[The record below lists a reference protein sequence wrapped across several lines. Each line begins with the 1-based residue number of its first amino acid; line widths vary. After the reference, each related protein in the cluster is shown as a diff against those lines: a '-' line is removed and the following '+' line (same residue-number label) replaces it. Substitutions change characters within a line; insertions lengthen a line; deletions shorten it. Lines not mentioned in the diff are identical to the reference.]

1 MSGLK
6 LSRACCNFLTAQV
19 PDAVL
24 NTDFTSEKVPSAEA
38 YYGVLL
44 FLDISGFSMITE
56 KYTAMHEQGHG
67 ADELT
72 NGLNCYISKLVECI
86 LEEGGDIL
94 NYAGDAILAQ
104 WVIAGMQASDVISLA
119 VKCALKIQS
128 KCGVQEMKYDCKL
141 RVKIALSTGKLSKII
156 VGEKSRRFF
165 AVIGPAVDEV
175 RLTEPLANPGDI
187 ILSPKTWNL
196 CTQEKLVIQHIENN
210 KAVKMLRFKKEPRF
224 SVEMYRQMLNRDKK
238 IPEKSYL
245 RSAFQSMP
253 DMEKEKFL
261 RKYMMKTVLQD
272 IDDNQPPDLSS
283 EIRPV
288 TIMFINMEY
297 VSSYTPTELCD
308 FVQEATVI
316 ISNKL
321 CPNGQ
326 INKIFFFDKG
336 CTFLCVFGLPGY
348 KRKDE
353 SALALQAADS
363 ISKTCRKTM
372 KHLKTISI
380 GVTTGLVY
388 CGVVGHQLRNEYT
401 VMGNKVNLAAR
412 LMIYYPGI
420 VSCDWETKNYS
431 GLPCCCFKEE
441 IEKDLKG
448 VSDPG
453 KIYYFKPRC
462 HQRHVEASVA
472 LEMEK
477 DNVVG
482 DMHRTLTELNVLG
495 AAEGMTVKH
504 AAFLGHT
511 FTTEMLLNILPQPLK
526 EKHNDILMTLFKS
539 GVFKCASKP
548 TNVSPA
554 KTEETKLIC
563 YCESNATDGL
573 TSVAGVWK
581 CQLMCFCKT
590 IVMDMTYQQL
600 LKEQKRQLHRIC
612 ASYLEKEA
620 YRCDKCA
627 TDTKNTL
634 QKNVLHPIA
643 GNGNDRENLLGK
655 VDLIVK
661 EEQTRT
667 TAGCKCAQ
675 LLETVLIPIVRHWN
689 GVGNMSRAFFY
700 LVESA
705 TVCASL
711 SDDLKAMHYLMEA
724 KRILEN
730 LNDGNPTF
738 ESVDPESLKICKFD
752 QAVMHRLTGEI
763 LFNAGNILEAE
774 ENFEKALK
782 LLNCSLLSNGVAGSI
797 NLICEKIKEYCYPCR
812 NFETPEKRKLEILHE
827 QISCLSF
834 LWQISYIRGQ
844 SKSASLAISMQ
855 GNLATRSSDIFE
867 MLFSTTDYLQYS
879 QFVSEDRV
887 CRSLEAWLCRMCAR
901 LSDCTE
907 SRRLIGHVTRTLAM
921 VQLRTG
927 NLKQSNDFTIGA
939 QQLGGLGFDARAI
952 GVLHQALLFTGRY
965 KESMQLICKL
975 ERISNEM
982 SSSIAEGWFYAAC
995 LNLLLYAGFSL
1006 KPFDE
1011 CLDFVK
1017 ECQPD
1022 ANLVT
1027 DKSLMMQLYSSL
1039 ALWYARLNEW
1049 ENFAVY
1055 YDKVFGLYSQL
1066 PASIHSIS
1074 SVTVFLEC
1082 SVLLAKKE
1090 LATPGQKA
1098 CKRTLKLFSDF
1109 RQRFRGDHIFAPR
1122 VLHLNAFLYQL
1133 LGKKTLAEDILMAA
1147 LQLCEKQGN
1156 LLDHKQIKQ
1165 SQATWF
1171 GACSQTP
1178 ADCSAD
1184 IMTMSCWHMEAI
1196 FKPEEFQYC
1205 FDSNVISEAH
1215 SESSSESNNGYIS
1228 GEHPSQ
1234 ESITDHV
1241 HQDQPDQPEP
1251 QKIQDKMPAVEV
1263 VDMVFAWHCNPL
1275 FWLGMTLDGSFS
1287 QPELIYPVGGA

>member
-19 PDAVL
+19 PDAVF

-44 FLDISGFSMITE
+44 FLDISGFSVITE

-104 WVIAGMQASDVISLA
+104 WVVAGMQVSDVISLA

-210 KAVKMLRFKKEPRF
+210 KAVKMLHFKKEPRF
-224 SVEMYRQMLNRDKK
+224 SVEMYHQMLSRDKK

-245 RSAFQSMP
+245 RLAFQSMP

-288 TIMFINMEY
+288 TIMFINIEY
-297 VSSYTPTELCD
+297 VSSYTPMELCN
-308 FVQEATVI
+308 FVQEATII

-321 CPNGQ
+321 CPYGQ

-353 SALALQAADS
+353 SALALHAADS
-363 ISKTCRKTM
+363 ISKTCRKTI
-372 KHLKTISI
+372 KHLKAISI

-462 HQRHVEASVA
+462 HRRHVEASMA

-526 EKHNDILMTLFKS
+526 EKHDDILMTLFKS

-548 TNVSPA
+548 TNVSPV
-554 KTEETKLIC
+554 KTKEANLIC
-563 YCESNATDGL
+563 YCESNDTDGL
-573 TSVAGVWK
+573 ISVAGVWK
-581 CQLMCFCKT
+581 CQLMCFCKA

-627 TDTKNTL
+627 TDTKNSL
-634 QKNVLHPIA
+634 QKNVLHLTA
-643 GNGNDRENLLGK
+643 GNGNDRENFLVKL
-655 VDLIVK
+655 DLIVK

-675 LLETVLIPIVRHWN
+675 LLQTVLIPIVRHWN
-689 GVGNMSRAFFY
+689 GVGDMSKAFFY

-711 SDDLKAMHYLMEA
+711 SDDLKAMHYLTEA
-724 KRILEN
+724 QKILEN

-738 ESVDPESLKICKFD
+738 ESADPESLKICEFD

-782 LLNCSLLSNGVAGSI
+782 LLNCSLLSNAGSI
-797 NLICEKIKEYCYPCR
+797 KLICEKIKEYWYPCR
-812 NFETPEKRKLEILHE
+812 NIKTTEKRKLEILHE

-834 LWQISYIRGQ
+834 LWQISCMRGQ

-855 GNLATRSSDIFE
+855 SNLATRSTDILE

-887 CRSLEAWLCRMCAR
+887 CRSLEAWLCRMCTR
-901 LSDCTE
+901 LSNCAE

-927 NLKQSNDFTIGA
+927 NLKQSIDFTIRA
-939 QQLGGLGFDARAI
+939 QQMGGLGFDARAI
-952 GVLHQALLFTGRY
+952 GVLYQALLFTGRF

-975 ERISNEM
+975 ERLSNKM
-982 SSSIAEGWFYAAC
+982 SSSIAKGWFYAAC

-1006 KPFDE
+1006 KPFDV

-1017 ECQPD
+1017 ECQSD
-1022 ANLVT
+1022 ANLVA

-1049 ENFAVY
+1049 ENFTVF
-1055 YDKVFGLYSQL
+1055 YDKAFGLYSQL

-1074 SVTVFLEC
+1074 GVAVFLEC
-1082 SVLLAKKE
+1082 NVLLVKKE
-1090 LATPGQKA
+1090 LATPGKKA
-1098 CKRTLKLFSDF
+1098 YKTTLKLFSDF

-1133 LGKKTLAEDILMAA
+1133 LGKKTLAEDLLMSA
-1147 LQLCEKQGN
+1147 LQLCEKQEN
-1156 LLDHKQIKQ
+1156 LMDHKQIKQ

-1171 GACSQTP
+1171 RACSQTP
-1178 ADCSAD
+1178 VDCSAD

-1196 FKPEEFQYC
+1196 FKPKEEFQCC
-1205 FDSNVISEAH
+1205 FDPDVISEAY
-1215 SESSSESNNGYIS
+1215 SESSSESNNGYVS
-1228 GEHPSQ
+1228 DEHPSQ

-1241 HQDQPDQPEP
+1241 QQDQPDQPEP
-1251 QKIQDKMPAVEV
+1251 QKIQDTMPAVEV

-1275 FWLGMTLDGSFS
+1275 FWQGMTLDESFS
-1287 QPELIYPVGGA
+1287 RPELLYPVGGA